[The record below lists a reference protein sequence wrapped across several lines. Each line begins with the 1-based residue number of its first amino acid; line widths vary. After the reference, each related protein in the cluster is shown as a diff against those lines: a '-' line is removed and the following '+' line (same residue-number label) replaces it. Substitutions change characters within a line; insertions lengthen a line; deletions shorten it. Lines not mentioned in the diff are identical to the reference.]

1 MAIST
6 DVAYGPLGHNGGD
19 FWSFRPMNK
28 IDQIIILSGGS
39 GNNNP
44 IGITF
49 SSTNKD
55 GSKDSLTIGGGGN
68 ETTVIRNDTI
78 NIDGADE
85 YLTEISGAFGR
96 FIDTRFDVL
105 RSVKFT
111 TNVRAFGPY
120 GPNVGTPF
128 NFQAQDGAKI
138 VGFFGRAGFYVDAIG
153 TYNA

>member
-1 MAIST
+1 MEIST
-6 DVAYGPLGHNGGD
+6 DITYGPLGHNGGD

-28 IDQIIILSGGS
+28 INQIVILSGGP

-44 IGITF
+44 IGLIF
-49 SSTNKD
+49 SSTNKT
-55 GSKDSLTIGGGGN
+55 GSKDTLTIGGGGTD
-68 ETTVIRNDTI
+68 TTVIRSDTI

-85 YLTEISGAFGR
+85 YLTEISGTFGPFMDR
-96 FIDTRFDVL
+96 SYNVL

-111 TNVRAFGPY
+111 TNVREFGPY

-128 NFQAQDGAKI
+128 NFQAQNGAKI

>member
-6 DVAYGPLGHNGGD
+6 DVAYGPLGHNGGT
-19 FWSFRPMNK
+19 FWSFRPINN
-28 IDQIIILSGGS
+28 INQIVISSGGS

-49 SSTNKD
+49 SSSNKD
-55 GSKDSLTIGGGGN
+55 GSKNTLTIGGGGN

-85 YLTEISGAFGR
+85 YLTEISGTFGR
-96 FIDTRFDVL
+96 FLDMRFDVL

-111 TNVRAFGPY
+111 TNLRVFGPY
-120 GPNVGTPF
+120 GPNVGRPF
-128 NFQAQDGAKI
+128 NLPAQNGNKI